1 MTRMIAEPSL
11 TPEFNVFLFAQIGR
25 NSNGMQ
31 VSVLSGLAQS
41 ELDPWVE
48 AAELAQLPGK
58 SAVDRLA
65 FLIGKMPNRGWAYPD
80 AITVST
86 RLIALLPKRLAG
98 SHEQPGRIFSGVM
111 NSKPWWFYVALMSFV
126 LGSQFILAS
135 HQSPPRADTASV
147 NVSRNGPSAHTVKI
161 NQ

>member
-1 MTRMIAEPSL
+1 MIREIAERSL
-11 TPEFNVFLFAQIGR
+11 TQEFNAFLFAQIGR
-25 NSNGMQ
+25 NGNGMQ

-58 SAVDRLA
+58 TAIDRLA
-65 FLIGKMPNRGWAYPD
+65 VLIGKMPNKGWAYPD

-98 SHEQPGRIFSGVM
+98 SHEQPGWTFSGVM
-111 NSKPWWFYVALMSFV
+111 NSKPWWFYVALMSFILV
-126 LGSQFILAS
+126 SQFILAS
-135 HQSPPRADTASV
+135 HQSPPRADTAAV
-147 NVSRNGPSAHTVKI
+147 NVSRNGPSAPTVKI